1 MTRKESRIF
10 ETKKLAIMWVS
21 CLSKPF
27 AFITKIQL
35 DEKGPNEIFLQSLW
49 KLFIR
54 TLWCTWCFSAMKSR
68 LTPNCCVDGRFGV
81 LGLSGLRSDT
91 REPYFFTCCSS
102 WLKKST
108 KQMLVK
114 MKLQIFTANP
124 FTLCAVVQLKILC
137 RYMLHFQRKRGR
149 SHKKGPTDQITTCL

>member
-1 MTRKESRIF
+1 
-10 ETKKLAIMWVS
+10 
-21 CLSKPF
+21 
-27 AFITKIQL
+27 
-35 DEKGPNEIFLQSLW
+35 
-49 KLFIR
+49 
-54 TLWCTWCFSAMKSR
+54 MKSR
-68 LTPNCCVDGRFGV
+68 LTPNCCVDGRFGL
-81 LGLSGLRSDT
+81 LGLSGLGSDT

-102 WLKKST
+102 WLKKSST

-149 SHKKGPTDQITTCL
+149 SHKKGPTDQITTCLIFKSMLPHLLRMPKYEPKKSTTLKSFLRTFEELLEDCCQFKRWKCKVNAFSHN

>member
-1 MTRKESRIF
+1 
-10 ETKKLAIMWVS
+10 
-21 CLSKPF
+21 
-27 AFITKIQL
+27 
-35 DEKGPNEIFLQSLW
+35 
-49 KLFIR
+49 
-54 TLWCTWCFSAMKSR
+54 MKSR
-68 LTPNCCVDGRFGV
+68 LTPNCCVDGRFGL
-81 LGLSGLRSDT
+81 LGLSGLGSDT

-102 WLKKST
+102 WLKKSST

-149 SHKKGPTDQITTCL
+149 SHKKGPTDQITTCLIFKSMLPHLLRMPKYEPKKVYKN